1 MLQEVQEYTKLC
13 HEDSE
18 KELAEQQKIVEKYKR
33 KWHFLRCDLAEQQ
46 KIVEKYKWKW
56 HFLRCNL
63 AEQQKIVEKYKRKWH
78 FLRCDFIC
86 ASSQMVLKGNSSEFM
101 LYF

>member
-1 MLQEVQEYTKLC
+1 MSHTFFSVLKLNFQERLSSMLQEVQEYTKLC

-33 KWHFLRCDLAEQQ
+33 KWHFLRCD
-46 KIVEKYKWKW
+46 
-56 HFLRCNL
+56 
-63 AEQQKIVEKYKRKWH
+63 
-78 FLRCDFIC
+78 FIC
-86 ASSQMVLKGNSSEFM
+86 ASNQMVLKGNSSEFM